1 MNESKAI
8 TSVCPKNLNA
18 FIGKQ
23 KEYWI
28 EVQLVDELG
37 KPISNMPYKVE
48 NEATRCNHARFE
60 GSSDSNGV
68 IRIDRINWLDLTLKI
83 DAQKLLMKWS
93 SVLGLS
99 LVIHVLFKWKK
110 RKMFPLGAQIFRL
123 ALSRKGM
130 STITSE

>member
-1 MNESKAI
+1 MNESIAI
-8 TSVCPKNLNA
+8 TSVCPKNPNA
-18 FIGKQ
+18 FTGKQ

-48 NEATRCNHARFE
+48 NEATRCNHARYE

-83 DAQKLLMKWS
+83 DAQKLANEMEFL
-93 SVLGLS
+93 
-99 LVIHVLFKWKK
+99 
-110 RKMFPLGAQIFRL
+110 PL
-123 ALSRKGM
+123 ALTRNPRTFQVEKKEKCFLLALKYSD
-130 STITSE
+130 